1 LCDEKA
7 GVMMLIDRVVADY
20 FETNCWIIAAEPGQ
34 ECVIVDP
41 GIGNPDLVSQISLKV
56 TKYKLK
62 PVAVLITHGHLDH
75 FFSVLPLTKS
85 TPMRTFISKEDRF
98 LLENPFGALK
108 SGGESEQLLRA
119 FGITKFKEPSEIIEL
134 QDFSV
139 FELAGLNFESIFAPG
154 HTKGSVVFT
163 VNNEQLIS
171 GDVLFAGSIGRTD
184 LPTGSAVDMKR
195 TLKERILTL
204 SDELNVL
211 PGHGEQTTI
220 GIERVRNPYLQGDF
234 LDQIGR

>member
-1 LCDEKA
+1 
-7 GVMMLIDRVVADY
+7 MLIDRVIAAY
-20 FETNCWIIAAEPGQ
+20 FETNCWIIAPSSGQ

-41 GIGNPDLVSQISLKV
+41 GIGKPDLIREIKEKLDQHN
-56 TKYKLK
+56 LK

-85 TPMRTFISKEDRF
+85 IPMRTYITGEDRF
-98 LLENPFGALK
+98 LLANPMGAID
-108 SGGESEQLLRA
+108 SGGVSEQLLRA
-119 FGITKFKEPSEIIEL
+119 FGTDKFKEPSDVVEL
-134 QDFSV
+134 EDFSD
-139 FELAGLNFESIFAPG
+139 FELAGLKFESIFAPG

-184 LPTGSAVDMKR
+184 LPTGSAQDMKK
-195 TLKERILTL
+195 TLKDRILTL
-204 SDELNVL
+204 PDELNVL

-220 GIERVRNPYLQGDF
+220 GTERVRNPYLQNDF
-234 LDQIGR
+234 LDQMGR